1 MMRKVVVGATA
12 VMLLASVYAYAQ
24 QPGGGRDGGRAAFLD
39 ARMAGLHAG
48 LKLTPDQ
55 EKSWPAFEQ
64 AYRDL
69 AAQRG
74 EEINALRNDRDQ
86 SGDPIQRAQRRADA
100 LTRSGAALK
109 RYADAAAPLY
119 QSLDDSQK
127 QRFEVLSRVGTP
139 RFRRF
144 AFWRGGDRAESRER
158 FR

>member
-1 MMRKVVVGATA
+1 
-12 VMLLASVYAYAQ
+12 
-24 QPGGGRDGGRAAFLD
+24 
-39 ARMAGLHAG
+39 MAGLHAG

-74 EEINALRNDRDQ
+74 EEINVLRNDGDR

-127 QRFEVLSRVGTP
+127 QRFEVLSRLGTP
-139 RFRRF
+139 RIHRF